1 VHHGSL
7 NNGHYYCYIR
17 PGLEDKWY
25 KFNDKTVS
33 KVDSQVAFSTG
44 MGGYTSK
51 FELQEPSQ
59 QEISFGQE
67 SNGIQEPACALSDIV
82 ELRTALNT

>member
-1 VHHGSL
+1 
-7 NNGHYYCYIR
+7 
-17 PGLEDKWY
+17 LEDKWY

-33 KVDSQVAFSTG
+33 KVESQVAFSTG

-51 FELQEPSQ
+51 FELQEQSQ

-82 ELRTALNT
+82 ELRSALNT